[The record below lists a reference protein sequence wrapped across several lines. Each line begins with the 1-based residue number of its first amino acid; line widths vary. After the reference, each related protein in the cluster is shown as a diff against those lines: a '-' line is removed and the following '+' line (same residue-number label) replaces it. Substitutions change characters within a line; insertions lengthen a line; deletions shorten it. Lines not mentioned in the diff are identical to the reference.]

1 VTGYADI
8 GGLSWY

>member
-1 VTGYADI
+1 MTSDADI

>member
-1 VTGYADI
+1 MMGYVDI

>member
-1 VTGYADI
+1 MGYADI